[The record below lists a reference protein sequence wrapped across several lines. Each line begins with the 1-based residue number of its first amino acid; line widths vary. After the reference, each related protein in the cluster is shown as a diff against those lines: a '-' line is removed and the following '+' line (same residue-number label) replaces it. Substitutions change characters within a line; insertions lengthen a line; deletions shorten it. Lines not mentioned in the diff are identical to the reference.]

1 MARIAVRA
9 TCGTLAPLRLVWLT
23 VRKDVKMPDL
33 VYFGAPIED
42 LVCFVE
48 ETEPGEIVNATY
60 SKLSEG
66 ESPTV
71 LLAAAAL
78 AVSRSTELP
87 PSHHGGPVHPV
98 SGLYAIER
106 LAKRNSGASAFL
118 PIIQNVAL
126 ANKHIHSPDMGSTA
140 MARIQSSDLE
150 QLSKKEL
157 ISGFST
163 ALQKRMA
170 PAAERHL
177 VALLKIAEP
186 GEIMEILLQ
195 VAIPRNALD
204 DHYFLYTV
212 YAFRALD
219 AVGWE
224 HAEVILRPPV
234 RFLCRHPMLEHG
246 EGERG
251 RIIAEGISLYR
262 NFSDLENL
270 IGEKFLQT
278 NDLVVETSHEETEA
292 IRGLSDRVSSIGSIS
307 DTPALVADE
316 LAGGLSLMGA
326 LEGLSVGGA
335 KRFLRSQTGNPF
347 DVHMHTGI
355 NARRY
360 LLSLS
365 GLSHRTRLLV
375 LLSWGQGYEIRHL
388 DRTLVWGLDSEG
400 DDLLESNSDDQTDL
414 LASIAG
420 SLENQPSFDLS
431 ALKGSIAELVA
442 PTSVLKVASLAK
454 RYVKLGYNP
463 APFFDLMAEQVC
475 RDDQSEMHAY
485 KMQQAAYE
493 EFYATRDELR
503 DVHLIAAAKHA
514 ATVARLDPRTIYPRA
529 CALIAV

>member
-1 MARIAVRA
+1 MADLIHFE
-9 TCGTLAPLRLVWLT
+9 APT
-23 VRKDVKMPDL
+23 
-33 VYFGAPIED
+33 ED

-48 ETEPGEIVNATY
+48 ETEPAEIVNATY
-60 SKLSEG
+60 GKLSEG
-66 ESPTV
+66 ESPTA

-78 AVSRSTELP
+78 AVSRSTDLP
-87 PSHHGGPVHPV
+87 ASHHGGPIHPV

-106 LAKRNSGASAFL
+106 LSERNTGTAAFL
-118 PIIQNVAL
+118 PVIQSVAL
-126 ANKHIHSPDMGSTA
+126 ANKHIHSPDMNSTA
-140 MARIQSSDLE
+140 MVRIQYADLE
-150 QLSKKEL
+150 QLSKEAL

-163 ALQKRMA
+163 ALQKRMS

-177 VALLKIAEP
+177 AALLKVAEP
-186 GEIMEILLQ
+186 GEIMEALLQ
-195 VAIPRNALD
+195 IAIPRNALD
-204 DHYFLYTV
+204 DHYFLYAV

-246 EGERG
+246 DGERG

-262 NFSDLENL
+262 NFSNLEELIADNSLENEDL
-270 IGEKFLQT
+270 I
-278 NDLVVETSHEETEA
+278 VETSSHETEA
-292 IRGLSDRVSSIGSIS
+292 IRVLADHVSRIDSIS
-307 DTPALVADE
+307 DTPALVADR
-316 LAGGLSLMGA
+316 LSGGLSLMGA

-375 LLSWGQGYEIRHL
+375 VLSWGQGYEIRHL
-388 DRTLVWGLDSEG
+388 DRTLVWELDSA
-400 DDLLESNSDDQTDL
+400 SDEPSASDSDGQMDL
-414 LASIAG
+414 LATIAG
-420 SLENQPSFDLS
+420 SLEKQPSFDLS
-431 ALKGSIAELVA
+431 ALTGSIAELVA
-442 PTSVLKVASLAK
+442 PTSVLEAASLAK
-454 RYVKLGYNP
+454 RYVELGCNP
-463 APFFDLMAEQVC
+463 TPFFDLMAEQVC

-493 EFYATRDELR
+493 EFYATRPELR

-514 ATVARLDPRTIYPRA
+514 ATVARLNPKTIYPSVR
-529 CALIAV
+529 ALIAA